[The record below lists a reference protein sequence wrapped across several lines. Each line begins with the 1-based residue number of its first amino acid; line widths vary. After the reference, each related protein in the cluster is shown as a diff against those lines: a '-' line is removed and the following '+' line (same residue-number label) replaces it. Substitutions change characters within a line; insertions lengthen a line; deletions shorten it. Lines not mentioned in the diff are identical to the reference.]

1 MYFEEVEIMRQKET
15 TNKTVTEVPAK
26 TETKKT
32 TEKVTETVKAEQK
45 EADKAEEVAEVKE
58 SEAEV
63 AATAAEPAK
72 KTTAKKTAV
81 KKTETKA
88 AAKKEPAAKKT
99 TSEKKSTVK
108 VEPDME
114 LFVQYHGK
122 QIDEKSLVE
131 KVMHDCK
138 EQKIKVQDIKLYVKP
153 EENACYYVAN
163 GNVAGKVDLY

>member
-1 MYFEEVEIMRQKET
+1 MRKKET
-15 TNKTVTEVPAK
+15 TNKTVAAAVPAK
-26 TETKKT
+26 TETNKT
-32 TEKVTETVKAEQK
+32 TENVTEKAAETVKAEQK
-45 EADKAEEVAEVKE
+45 EADKAEAVAEVKE
-58 SEAEV
+58 SKAEV

-72 KTTAKKTAV
+72 KTTARKTAA

-88 AAKKEPAAKKT
+88 AAEKESASKKT
-99 TSEKKSTVK
+99 AATKKSTVK

-122 QIDEKSLVE
+122 QIDEKALVE
-131 KVMHDCK
+131 KVMQDCS

-153 EENACYYVAN
+153 EDNACYYVAN